1 MVLQLKIGIAT
12 KSQIYSRNIE
22 GPLWDTK
29 CKPTKEII
37 NRTKQI

>member
-1 MVLQLKIGIAT
+1 MVLQLKIDIAT
-12 KSQIYSRNIE
+12 KSQIYYRKIE

-29 CKPTKEII
+29 YKLTREII